1 MTDKKEMNLEEM
13 EKVNGG
19 NAIKTLDKVV
29 KIGKKV
35 IDTFT
40 GTGSGGDAKPA
51 APTTDKSVKN
61 NKAGGNQNIN
71 SGEFTQ
77 NKNSSFGG

>member
-1 MTDKKEMNLEEM
+1 MTNKKEMNLEEM

-19 NAIKTLDKVV
+19 NAIKTITT
-29 KIGKKV
+29 IGKKV
-35 IDTFT
+35 INT

-61 NKAGGNQNIN
+61 NEAKKNQNIN
-71 SGEFTQ
+71 SGTFT
-77 NKNSSFGG
+77 NNDGSPFGG